1 MIPIHLRAQLKR
13 DLRELTQLEGYY
25 RKAAM
30 TSIGSMSQLYLPHL
44 ITKKT
49 PPFHKAIA
57 NLLTSQTTRSLIVA
71 PRGFAKSTLASVLLP
86 LYLALQSHKPPKIR
100 DSFKIGGGAGQQAT
114 GISQGQAKINKE
126 DKGLEGK
133 KEEVGGQIEGV
144 GGKIEEVE

>member
-49 PPFHKAIA
+49 PPFHKEIS
-57 NLLTSQTTRSLIVA
+57 NLLTSRTTRSLIVA

-86 LYLALQSHKPPKIR
+86 RDRALQSHKPPGPPNRR

-114 GISQGQAKINKE
+114 GISQGQAI
-126 DKGLEGK
+126 
-133 KEEVGGQIEGV
+133 
-144 GGKIEEVE
+144 